1 VKRWNNR
8 RGISIRSCWGD
19 DQGKSELVHS
29 CCRTAAMVSEK
40 VSCDLWYQAEGR
52 SRSSPRW
59 CRSEANR
66 VTRENSANKHGVVRA
81 MARLAH
87 CRWVSTPRTMLPNH
101 CWSSL
106 PRSRGNG
113 CNRVG
118 LPLGGIVRQP
128 RPPMRQDKRS
138 EVVAVDRQKSQKGNM
153 IRVHSFFEPS
163 RLEQA
168 SLQRAYERILP
179 IREYHVRDGS
189 AQEQT
194 KVVPTPQRR
203 RA

>member
-1 VKRWNNR
+1 
-8 RGISIRSCWGD
+8 
-19 DQGKSELVHS
+19 
-29 CCRTAAMVSEK
+29 
-40 VSCDLWYQAEGR
+40 
-52 SRSSPRW
+52 
-59 CRSEANR
+59 
-66 VTRENSANKHGVVRA
+66 
-81 MARLAH
+81 
-87 CRWVSTPRTMLPNH
+87 
-101 CWSSL
+101 
-106 PRSRGNG
+106 
-113 CNRVG
+113 
-118 LPLGGIVRQP
+118 
-128 RPPMRQDKRS
+128 MRQDKRS